1 MKSRGNHSSVSITER
16 IVSAPAD
23 RVFAVLADGWS
34 YSDWVVGTTHIRD
47 VDPAWPQ
54 PGSRLHH
61 KAGPWPMS
69 IKDRSES
76 LECEQDRMLLLKVHL
91 WPLGAGEVRFTLDAL
106 DEQATRVSMQE
117 HFTDGPLVGVRN
129 KVGDVLLHYRNA
141 EALSRLADIAER
153 RMAQSAS

>member
-1 MKSRGNHSSVSITER
+1 VPVIGHHIIVSITER

-34 YSDWVVGTTHIRD
+34 YSDWVVGTAHIRD
-47 VDPAWPQ
+47 VDASWPR
-54 PGSRLHH
+54 PGARLHH

-69 IKDRSES
+69 IRDRSES

-91 WPLGAGEVRFTLDAL
+91 WPLGAGEVRITLDPL

-117 HFTDGPLVGVRN
+117 QFTDGPLVGVRN

-141 EALSRLADIAER
+141 EALSRLADLAER
-153 RMAQSAS
+153 RAQSSS